1 MLLCEAFAEGLDE
14 GEEQGCACDCYG
26 VLWRADVAFART
38 VPHCWQ
44 WCGGQT
50 HGFGVISQF
59 RRVIVDK
66 YQMFAEYAAS
76 MRSIC
81 VLFAASK
88 SAPRLPSVP
97 VDTS

>member
-26 VLWRADVAFART
+26 VLWRADVAFARAERT

-50 HGFGVISQF
+50 HGFGVISQLQ
-59 RRVIVDK
+59 RVITDS
-66 YQMFAEYAAS
+66 YTRTTAHAAFEAIDFACFGS
-76 MRSIC
+76 
-81 VLFAASK
+81 SK
-88 SAPRLPSVP
+88 VAPRRC
-97 VDTS
+97 